1 MAVAVSRRQQDPQQG
16 RQPQQRKKEP
26 QERTVHGKTAE
37 ELLSLDTALDDAM
50 NDARTAA
57 TNSRQIKQQQ
67 DRQEGREFVSDGSFL
82 AGLDRARGGT
92 GGDSAEIDDAVTPL
106 VSSFEVEESMGTDL
120 NPTGLENAGL
130 QTNVEN
136 DIQLQAQLQ
145 LVQQNQLA
153 TNDVMAREREE
164 LAQEIEELQ
173 KWLSVSL
180 ARERY
185 TREELMHIYACIM
198 SMARIKLEELL
209 SDSAQ
214 KDEMVT
220 EEDYDPEHASGPAG
234 FENDDDSD
242 GSGGKRR
249 RNPYKDNISTVP
261 LMKKIMGR
269 ESVRFQKLWTVLDKH
284 LDKQVEDEEVRE
296 NMFRFSF

>member
-1 MAVAVSRRQQDPQQG
+1 MAVAVSRKQQDPQQG
-16 RQPQQRKKEP
+16 RQPQQRRKEP
-26 QERTVHGKTAE
+26 QEKTVHGKTAE
-37 ELLSLDTALDDAM
+37 EMLSLDTALDDAM
-50 NDARTAA
+50 NDALYASV
-57 TNSRQIKQQQ
+57 NSTQIRELQE
-67 DRQEGREFVSDGSFL
+67 RQEGNQFVSDGSFL

-92 GGDSAEIDDAVTPL
+92 GGDNAEMEGAVASQFAPL
-106 VSSFEVEESMGTDL
+106 ELEGEQSFDV
-120 NPTGLENAGL
+120 TGLESAGP
-130 QTNVEN
+130 QANV
-136 DIQLQAQLQ
+136 DTDLTLQAQLQ

-153 TNDVMAREREE
+153 NNDVMAREREE

-209 SDSAQ
+209 SDAVQ
-214 KDEMVT
+214 KDDMAAH
-220 EEDYDPEHASGPAG
+220 EDYDPERASGPAG
-234 FENDDDSD
+234 FENDDGDD
-242 GSGGKRR
+242 DAAGKRR
-249 RNPYKDNISTVP
+249 RSPYKDNISTVP

-269 ESVRFQKLWTVLDKH
+269 DSVRFQKLWAVLDKH

-296 NMFRFSF
+296 NMYRFSF

>member
-1 MAVAVSRRQQDPQQG
+1 MAVAVSRKQQDPQQG

-26 QERTVHGKTAE
+26 QEKTVHGKTAE
-37 ELLSLDTALDDAM
+37 EMLSLDTALDDAM
-50 NDARTAA
+50 NDARYASV
-57 TNSRQIKQQQ
+57 NSKQIREQQE
-67 DRQEGREFVSDGSFL
+67 RQEGNQFVSDGSFL
-82 AGLDRARGGT
+82 AGVDRARGGT
-92 GGDSAEIDDAVTPL
+92 GGDNAEIDDAVTPL
-106 VSSFEVEESMGTDL
+106 VSSFEVEESAGMDI
-120 NPTGLENAGL
+120 NVTGLENGGPQA
-130 QTNVEN
+130 
-136 DIQLQAQLQ
+136 DIQNDATLQAQLQ

-153 TNDVMAREREE
+153 NNDVMAREREE

-209 SDSAQ
+209 SDAVQ
-214 KDEMVT
+214 RDDMELA
-220 EEDYDPEHASGPAG
+220 EAEDTEHASGPAG

-242 GSGGKRR
+242 DSAGKKRR
-249 RNPYKDNISTVP
+249 SPYKDNISSVP

-269 ESVRFQKLWTVLDKH
+269 DSVRFQKLWAVLDKH